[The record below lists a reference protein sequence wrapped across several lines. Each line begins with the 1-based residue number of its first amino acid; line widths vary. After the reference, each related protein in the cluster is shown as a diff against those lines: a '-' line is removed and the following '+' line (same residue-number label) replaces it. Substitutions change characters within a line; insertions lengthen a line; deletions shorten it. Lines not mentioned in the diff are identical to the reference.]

1 MYVSKNRLGSLAVGA
16 AIVGMSAISTPALA
30 GSFDLFGIETNYKL
44 TLGYGLSVRAENP
57 AKPLFDGPISQ
68 QQVEFDPVLAAS
80 SPQSLGLR
88 RLDKTGLPFS
98 ANFDDGSRDFQNVGS
113 VINNRASAYGELHI
127 ALDDLGIGKVG
138 VVASGAAHYDRA
150 YFTDNEHDN
159 KDSVNRAE
167 QFCTE
172 TDCPNDGVIVGP
184 INQWTH
190 DAEKVGGKRGR
201 LLEAYIYGDWNLTDS
216 IALNLRAGRHL
227 AAWGESLFFPGI
239 VSAQGPFDATK
250 AFIPGAEV
258 KEILLPVNQVSMQLA
273 LNRDLT
279 VLGFRQF
286 EFGET
291 EIFPQGDYF
300 SPADLVGPGAT
311 FGYGSINPVHEQHC
325 TTGPE
330 LALFVTGAGQV
341 PDGNTQMCDVGAQ
354 MTDKPEYIMT
364 FRTKDN
370 IPSDNF
376 PWGVGLKYQ
385 LMSNLSVGAYHINY
399 SNHNPNVAL
408 NMGYAYV
415 GKLEGQVVT
424 TEQFG
429 NLEVPT
435 SFTVGYADNIKMD
448 ALSFSTVFWVFN
460 VAGEVIRR
468 QNVDTSLEAVISG
481 ETVPWGTRGDSTT
494 AQMSLLYVNN
504 PDFLMYDE
512 VIVVAEFGYTQIDRV
527 DPQQNRNN
535 VCFTGTDPSDCD
547 ETQPAE
553 NKYQQF
559 GHELFYDRASAAMQV
574 LTLPKGRNVFPGWD
588 IGTPISFAWL
598 FKGTPSTA
606 GAFGALYGEG
616 DMRASVGV
624 TAQYLQNLEF
634 AVNYNAFFGDAAGL
648 IRNSNLAINP
658 YTDKD
663 YVSLSVKYNL

>member
-1 MYVSKNRLGSLAVGA
+1 MQTKNNGGWTAGIAVLAGLMA
-16 AIVGMSAISTPALA
+16 ASPAALA
-30 GSFDLFGIETNYKL
+30 GSFDLFGVTADYKL
-44 TLGYGLSVRAENP
+44 TLGYGLNVRAENP
-57 AKPLFDGPISQ
+57 AQPLVDGPISQ
-68 QQVEFDPVLAAS
+68 MQVEFSAIDFAS
-80 SPQSLGLR
+80 SPSSLGLR
-88 RLDKTGLPFS
+88 KLDKTGLPFS
-98 ANFDDGSRDFQNVGS
+98 ANFDDGSRDFAKVGS
-113 VINNRASAYGELHI
+113 VINNRASAYGETHI
-127 ALDDLGIGKVG
+127 RLKQLGLGNVG
-138 VVASGAAHYDRA
+138 IVASGAAHYDQV
-150 YFTDNEHDN
+150 YFDDNEHDN

-167 QFCTE
+167 QFCTS
-172 TDCPNDGVIVGP
+172 TDCPNNGVIVGP
-184 INQWTH
+184 INKWTN
-190 DAEKVGGKRGR
+190 DAEKIGGKRGR
-201 LLEAYIYGDWNLTDS
+201 LLEAYIYGDWYLTDS

-279 VLGFRQF
+279 LLAYKQF

-300 SPADLVGPGAT
+300 SPADLVGPGST
-311 FGYGSINPVHEQHC
+311 FGYGSINPVHDQHC
-325 TTGPE
+325 TSGTAE
-330 LALFVTGAGQV
+330 LSVRNSDTGADAP
-341 PDGNTQMCDVGAQ
+341 PDALCDVGAQ
-354 MTDKPEYIMT
+354 MTEKPEYIMT
-364 FRTKDN
+364 FRTPDD
-370 IPSDNF
+370 IPD
-376 PWGVGLKYQ
+376 PDGLWGVGVKYQ
-385 LMSNLSVGAYHINY
+385 LLSNLSVGAYHINY
-399 SNHNPNVAL
+399 ANHNPNVAL

-415 GKLEGQVVT
+415 GKLQGQDIT
-424 TEQFG
+424 TENFG
-429 NLEVPT
+429 NLQVPT
-435 SFTVGYADNIKMD
+435 SYTIGYADRIKMD
-448 ALSFSTVFWVFN
+448 AVSFSTVVWVFN
-460 VAGEVIRR
+460 VAGEFIRR

-494 AQMSLLYVNN
+494 AQLSLLYVNN

-512 VIVVAEFGYTQIDRV
+512 VIVVGEFGYTQIDRV

-535 VCFTGTDPSDCD
+535 VCFTGTDQSDCS
-547 ETQPAE
+547 ESGSPH
-553 NKYQQF
+553 YQQS
-559 GHELFYDRASAAMQV
+559 GSALFYDRASAATQFLV
-574 LTLPKGRNVFPGWD
+574 LPKGRNVFPGWD

-624 TAQYLQNLEF
+624 TAQYLQNMEF
-634 AVNYNAFFGDAAGL
+634 ALNYNAFLGDAAGL

-663 YVSLSVKYNL
+663 YLSFSVKYNL